1 MDKNRVYGEKIP
13 IHMEKVQ
20 SFYNKRASLIA
31 QKGWGAIS
39 LGDEDPSIASRTFD
53 YDRDSVFPKLGV
65 DSNSRVLELGCGMGR
80 WATIILPH
88 CGVYCGVDFSEEM
101 LKAAEKICEKYAEK
115 SSFFQLSASETAEKE
130 PSFYGGAFHC
140 IVLSGLCV
148 HINDDELKRIFERLP
163 ALAQPHCTICVKETT
178 AIDRR
183 LTLNEFQSEALKSTY
198 NAIYRTQEEYLA
210 MFQPLLSAEFSIQ
223 EQYFLPEAVG
233 RKRAETNSMCTIL
246 RR

>member
-88 CGVYCGVDFSEEM
+88 CGVYCGVDFSEE
-101 LKAAEKICEKYAEK
+101 KIGR
-115 SSFFQLSASETAEKE
+115 AS
-130 PSFYGGAFHC
+130 C
-140 IVLSGLCV
+140 
-148 HINDDELKRIFERLP
+148 RER
-163 ALAQPHCTICVKETT
+163 V
-178 AIDRR
+178 
-183 LTLNEFQSEALKSTY
+183 
-198 NAIYRTQEEYLA
+198 
-210 MFQPLLSAEFSIQ
+210 
-223 EQYFLPEAVG
+223 
-233 RKRAETNSMCTIL
+233 
-246 RR
+246 